1 MPKQN
6 SDFKMNSTGESSRQS
21 TSGTHRQSV
30 CGKVRS
36 DVYP

>member
-21 TSGTHRQSV
+21 IAGTHRQSA
-30 CGKVRS
+30 CGEVRS
-36 DVYP
+36 DVHP